1 MATRIATRPRRGFTA
16 AQRERIFVAALAVGR
31 LWAAL
36 APSEHRLLC
45 CPAGVPAAAPSPS
58 RSLPSPRLA
67 GRLDR
72 WCRWALGSTLVFN
85 LLDALLTLAIVS
97 AGLAIEANPLM
108 AELLA
113 RGPVLFV
120 GAKLALVSAAVV
132 VLWRYW
138 TPRLARLGAGLSF
151 TAYAAIMLVHTQ
163 SIAALGAWL
172 R

>member
-1 MATRIATRPRRGFTA
+1 
-16 AQRERIFVAALAVGR
+16 
-31 LWAAL
+31 
-36 APSEHRLLC
+36 
-45 CPAGVPAAAPSPS
+45 
-58 RSLPSPRLA
+58 
-67 GRLDR
+67 
-72 WCRWALGSTLVFN
+72 
-85 LLDALLTLAIVS
+85 
-97 AGLAIEANPLM
+97 M

-132 VLWRYW
+132 VLWRYR
-138 TPRLARLGAGLSF
+138 TRRLARLGAGLSF